1 MRIKAGPRQKR
12 PATVWLVFY
21 DREHVT
27 EIRRGENEGVKLTN
41 SNVVRKLLRVA
52 SWGRRRIEAETSPRC
67 VEGKKPQR
75 LRADRAGGEHGD
87 GAWRHRLPATRQRI
101 LRAD

>member
-1 MRIKAGPRQKR
+1 VRIKAGPRQKR

-52 SWGRRRIEAETSPRC
+52 SWGGDELKLRLPLN
-67 VEGKKPQR
+67 V
-75 LRADRAGGEHGD
+75 LRAKNHNGCALIVQAASMGTVLGTT
-87 GAWRHRLPATRQRI
+87 AFPLPGSGS
-101 LRAD
+101 

>member
-52 SWGRRRIEAETSPRC
+52 RMISTSSAVTTGSRGTTAP
-67 VEGKKPQR
+67 
-75 LRADRAGGEHGD
+75 H
-87 GAWRHRLPATRQRI
+87 PALRQR
-101 LRAD
+101 R